1 MPEKGQPKPPAVE
14 KQKELEKRLYE
25 AAIDNRIQ
33 CASAF
38 AIARSL
44 GIPPVE
50 VGKAADK
57 LKIKI
62 SNCQL
67 GCF

>member
-1 MPEKGQPKPPAVE
+1 MPEIKKQASLSPGQ
-14 KQKELEKRLYE
+14 QKELEKRLLSMSK
-25 AAIDNRIQ
+25 DNRLN
-33 CASAF
+33 CSSAF

-44 GIPPVE
+44 GIPPGE
-50 VGKAADK
+50 VGKAANK
-57 LKIKI
+57 LDIKI